1 MIISSS
7 FDLTIF
13 RDFSIENS
21 SSEKIEEVI
30 FDRKVNFNEYV
41 TNLWNKNSSTSVN
54 DYAYF
59 LSQIGYLPLV

>member
-1 MIISSS
+1 M
-7 FDLTIF
+7 
-13 RDFSIENS
+13 DFSIENS